1 MSELDFYDYEL
12 PPELIAQQ
20 PLEKRDRARLM
31 QIRRKS
37 QSIEHRHV
45 YDLPDILRPAD
56 TLVLNQTKVVPA
68 RLIGY
73 RTATGGG
80 WEGLFLDVQPD
91 GTWSILS
98 RTRGK
103 LQAGETVTLQ
113 SAEGNEPFSL
123 RLLEKREGGIWQ
135 VQPEAEAESAFTL
148 LEQVGRV
155 PLPHYIRD
163 GQMEEADYQR
173 YQTVYA
179 QTPGAVAAPTAGLHF
194 TDGLLERIQARGIT
208 LAKVTLHVGLGTF
221 RPIAADSLQGHE
233 MHAEWGEISAPTCE
247 QLNACRAAGGRIIA
261 VGTTCVRVLET
272 AASSGELKPWHGWT
286 DLFIRPP
293 YSFRAVDA
301 LMTNFHLP
309 RSTLLVLVHAFG
321 GSALMQR
328 AYQQA
333 VEQRYRFYSYGDCML
348 IE

>member
-1 MSELDFYDYEL
+1 MSELDAYDYDL

-20 PLEKRDRARLM
+20 PLEQRDQARLLHINR
-31 QIRRKS
+31 QQQTIL
-37 QSIEHRHV
+37 HRHV
-45 YDLPDILRPAD
+45 HDLSEILRPNDAI
-56 TLVLNQTKVVPA
+56 VVNQTKVVPA
-68 RLIGY
+68 RLLGY
-73 RTATGGG
+73 RTATQGA

-103 LQAGETVTLQ
+103 LQVGETVTLQ
-113 SAEGNEPFSL
+113 AADGSDQFTL
-123 RLLEKREGGIWQ
+123 RLLEKRADGIWQ
-135 VQPEAEAESAFTL
+135 VRPEADAESTFNL

-163 GQMEEADYQR
+163 GHMQESDYQR

-194 TDGLLERIQARGIT
+194 TPELLEKLQQQGAS
-208 LAKVTLHVGLGTF
+208 LCKVTLHVGLGTF
-221 RPIAADSLQGHE
+221 RPISGESLSAHE
-233 MHAEWGEISAPTCE
+233 MHKEWGEISARSCE
-247 QLNACRAAGGRIIA
+247 QLLECRANGGRIIA
-261 VGTTCVRVLET
+261 VGTTCVRALET
-272 AASSGELKPWHGWT
+272 ASASGELKPWHGWT

-293 YSFRAVDA
+293 YTFRAVDA

-321 GSALMQR
+321 GSALLKR
-328 AYQQA
+328 AYQEA
-333 VEQRYRFYSYGDCML
+333 VAQRYRFYSYGDCML